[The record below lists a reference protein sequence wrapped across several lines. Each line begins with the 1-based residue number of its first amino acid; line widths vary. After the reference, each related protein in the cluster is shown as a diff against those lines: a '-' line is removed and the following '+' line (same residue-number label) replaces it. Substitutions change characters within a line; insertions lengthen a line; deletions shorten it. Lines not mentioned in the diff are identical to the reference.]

1 MISRQV
7 PMTPLRTW
15 QGTLPYSVKMGS
27 LFELAREKARHIH
40 HYLLIAFAT
49 SSLHIVQ
56 CGRLVIA
63 LIPRRQLPS
72 IILDQ
77 SAIEAI
83 YLFMSPPP
91 IISLALI
98 TFLSHSTTSEA
109 FSSPSS
115 PIANANLF
123 SNRHSHHRNLPRRG
137 SICLADAISI
147 GANGDDINLPAAKID
162 DHKIINKTNG
172 DTTSYDIANV
182 SEKPPFPLVLW
193 RFTRPHTI
201 IGSAIAIPSIFL
213 LAAPTYQSFF
223 TWRCMASLIYA
234 AVPSLFMNLYIT
246 GLNQIT
252 DVEID
257 KINVSIHLFCSPGAY
272 IFLFHSN
279 PLPSYIL

>member
-1 MISRQV
+1 
-7 PMTPLRTW
+7 
-15 QGTLPYSVKMGS
+15 
-27 LFELAREKARHIH
+27 
-40 HYLLIAFAT
+40 
-49 SSLHIVQ
+49 
-56 CGRLVIA
+56 
-63 LIPRRQLPS
+63 
-72 IILDQ
+72 
-77 SAIEAI
+77 
-83 YLFMSPPP
+83 MSPPSV
-91 IISLALI
+91 ISLALI
-98 TFLSHSTTSEA
+98 TFLTHSTTSGA
-109 FSSPSS
+109 FSLHPSPSS

-147 GANGDDINLPAAKID
+147 GADGDDITLPAAKIDD

-172 DTTSYDIANV
+172 DTTSYDIDH
-182 SEKPPFPLVLW
+182 EKEKAPPFPLVLW

-257 KINVSIHLFCSPGAY
+257 KINVSVYLSCSPGAY
-272 IFLFHSN
+272 IFLLYSN
-279 PLPSYIL
+279 PLSSYIL

>member
-1 MISRQV
+1 M
-7 PMTPLRTW
+7 L
-15 QGTLPYSVKMGS
+15 
-27 LFELAREKARHIH
+27 
-40 HYLLIAFAT
+40 
-49 SSLHIVQ
+49 
-56 CGRLVIA
+56 
-63 LIPRRQLPS
+63 
-72 IILDQ
+72 
-77 SAIEAI
+77 
-83 YLFMSPPP
+83 MSPPP
-91 IISLALI
+91 VISLALI

-109 FSSPSS
+109 FSYHPSPSS

-123 SNRHSHHRNLPRRG
+123 ANRHSHHTKYRNIPRRG
-137 SICLADAISI
+137 LICLADAISI
-147 GANGDDINLPAAKID
+147 GADGDDITSPAASID

-172 DTTSYDIANV
+172 DTTSYDIDH
-182 SEKPPFPLVLW
+182 EKEKAPPFPLVLW

-257 KINVSIHLFCSPGAY
+257 KINVSVYVFCSPGAY
-272 IFLFHSN
+272 IFYFTLIPCHLYVIMFLN
-279 PLPSYIL
+279 DIWFDENRNQICPWRKVT